1 MLEKMKANLSK
12 AATVGFKQV
21 LYSLFHKKCLQH
33 CLQEVW
39 LEIACMHFCS
49 ITVLQILLPYNKGIL
64 HLPTP
69 CIIKDCELV
78 HTHGIFTFPGSE
90 LMLRLG
96 EKRKTQLLESNERFF
111 NCADLHQVQL
121 LPISWPSPPAGHLL
135 WLPPGHHQVCR
146 TPQICH
152 FPVFTYLLCNQN
164 ILHSSHTLIQ
174 AKQLDHLIFYSFQF
188 VIFV

>member
-12 AATVGFKQV
+12 DAMVGFKQV
-21 LYSLFHKKCLQH
+21 LYSLFHKIYLQH

-69 CIIKDCELV
+69 RIIKDCELV

-90 LMLRLG
+90 LMLRFG
-96 EKRKTQLLESNERFF
+96 EKENSPDWEQRQIFQLCWLLFSK
-111 NCADLHQVQL
+111 ADLCNLHQVQL
-121 LPISWPSPPAGHLL
+121 LPIPWPSPPAGHLL
-135 WLPPGHHQVCR
+135 WLPSRHHQVCK
-146 TPQICH
+146 TP
-152 FPVFTYLLCNQN
+152 
-164 ILHSSHTLIQ
+164 
-174 AKQLDHLIFYSFQF
+174 
-188 VIFV
+188 

>member
-12 AATVGFKQV
+12 DAMVGFKQV
-21 LYSLFHKKCLQH
+21 LYSLFHKIYLQH

-69 CIIKDCELV
+69 RIIKDCELV

-96 EKRKTQLLESNERFF
+96 EKRKIHQFESRDRCF
-111 NCADLHQVQL
+111 NCAGCYSVNCAICTRYNSFLSLDLLLQL
-121 LPISWPSPPAGHLL
+121 
-135 WLPPGHHQVCR
+135 
-146 TPQICH
+146 
-152 FPVFTYLLCNQN
+152 
-164 ILHSSHTLIQ
+164 
-174 AKQLDHLIFYSFQF
+174 
-188 VIFV
+188 VIFFGFLLAIIRCARHLNFLFFGTQT